1 MGGKSGGGYRAPVEA
16 PNSLQSMQEVTIVEA
31 VSEGPIVGLA
41 TGDARSIAFNE
52 TPLMTEGGA
61 YTYQNVSWAVRPGTA
76 DQDAF
81 ADVSGV
87 ETEVTVGVEVT
98 KNFPRASGS
107 GSGAITRQITNPYCT
122 AVRVTMSVGALYEQ
136 LVDQDR
142 AGDTVAMTISYN
154 VLIKDKDENIVAND
168 NVERTDKTTSGA
180 QWAKKYALTGSAPW
194 TVTVTKT
201 YEDNTSGYK
210 HNDIYW
216 AAYTE
221 IIGYKMIYPHTACM
235 MVRGNAETF
244 GSSVPNR
251 AYKIKGLIVE
261 VPSNYDP
268 ATRQYS
274 GIWDGTFKNAWTD
287 NPAWVLRDIIE
298 SGRYGL
304 KKFFPPAKQGNAL
317 CDKWTLYEI
326 AKYCDEYV
334 SDGSGGVEPR
344 YTFNGQ
350 IMGSGSAR
358 EVLQSIAS
366 NFHGMMYWS
375 SGMVIASSDVPKDP
389 VKSLTQA
396 NIIDGNLSYSTGSAQ
411 ERHSVAL
418 VTWYDPDNYC
428 NARIEPVYDWD
439 AYQRYGYRPINVT
452 AYGCTSR
459 AQAHRQG
466 LWTLLTEDEQWQAS
480 CEVGLDGYDLMP
492 GDFVRIADPKWM
504 GTRFSGRIESIDGTS
519 VTLDGEVG
527 FASGESY
534 VLYVV
539 MPDGTEEHRNI
550 TTGAGTHTTI
560 TIASAF
566 DKTPVDHAVWTISGT
581 DVAPRLFAVRS
592 IEETQNGRLR
602 LSLREVISA
611 KYTRLEQSIEFTTT
625 PGRRP
630 TVGVLDAPT
639 GLTVVPANYISG
651 GQVYQRLTFSW
662 VGSGDSAVSEYEFGY
677 RSPAGDWNSFTPKKT
692 YSMDIAAAASGTY
705 IFRVRALSLDG
716 RQSSWA
722 EKSYTLE
729 GVTTKPK
736 KPTELKA
743 EGGYRS
749 IKVSWQMPSD
759 ALVGYFEILMADS
772 DNVEDAELVG
782 KIYGSSFDV
791 MGLGVMET
799 RWFWVRSVSYAA
811 DAVKSEAIGPVSAT
825 TKAIETDDIPDG
837 TIQESHLAPS
847 LAASID
853 RIPEIEEGAQER
865 LESAK
870 EFLSGEIKSLREYAD
885 EQLSSAA
892 EAAIG
897 ALDMVKDVGD
907 KLSDAGVYVDPDSGQ
922 VKIYG
927 LEVLREETDVR
938 LSNAEIRLDA
948 QAAQISSKVTLAQV
962 DERIAEAVFGDIGEL
977 VVSGINAR
985 IDEVEETLD
994 AQAVAISE
1002 KASSTQVADHELR
1015 LTTAE
1020 SDILGLDAAIA
1031 LKASQ
1036 LEVNALTQRVN
1047 SAELKIDAQNGVI
1060 SQFVGQSEEDME
1072 ALSDASI
1079 QNAIN
1084 GFENQKRNKES
1095 LAYAKQELKATIA
1108 EVDGKVEAEAAARL
1122 ELGVQVEENSAALLE
1137 EQQVRATRDE
1147 AYGSLTTALV
1157 AQLDNDAGEAAV
1169 ENAIQGYENS
1179 KALSKQSAAYFK
1191 ELNTRIVAGQ
1201 RSEAES
1207 REVLE
1212 ASLGNALAQIEQV
1225 SKVTAGK
1232 PDVYNQ
1238 PSAPSGSLKLGDLW
1252 IDNNSLIHRWT
1263 GSEWEECRDKE
1274 LVELMEL
1281 ASAQTWLKAQV
1292 SAGGRKVLAGIGLL
1306 ADTTTGSEITMLAN
1320 RFYLVS
1326 SIDGEL
1332 IQPFAVD
1339 ANDPS
1344 NPKVVINGN
1353 LFVNALKDGGYTD
1366 GTGWIVGGNIAALN
1380 RIQIGDGGTLIMGDG
1395 SIFQMGSGAISIDS
1409 ETGVLQIRDP
1419 NNLTT
1424 GNYIRVETGDITTY
1438 QYINGAY
1445 RPMRSLR
1452 VLETGEATNGER
1464 KYLTSLFPSAP
1475 QITVSIRDMVVFDP
1489 QYVGNKQR
1497 IRCLAQDIQYN
1508 AATGQA
1514 SFMPSCILSLIG
1526 VVSNIVPPN
1535 NEPEAGVSIGDL
1547 GRGYITHPVDETYM
1561 LYPHTEFELLP
1572 GVEEVKINANIYAQI
1587 QTGREGSDWHPAY
1600 KMYYELYLYLVIGE
1614 NEYLLG
1620 STTYNCTLQK
1630 LDEYLS
1636 SHGATFE
1643 SSSQTATGKITNI
1656 TGTVDVPSTA
1666 SLSTAGLKVR
1676 IYCPQRSHENN
1687 SLNRNDTGSHV
1698 WIRILEFTQ
1707 TTGTDEIAVDGTVTY
1722 TAIAE

>member
-1 MGGKSGGGYRAPVEA
+1 
-16 PNSLQSMQEVTIVEA
+16 MQEVTIIEA
-31 VSEGPIVGLA
+31 VSEGPVVGLA
-41 TGDARSIAFNE
+41 TGDARSIALNE
-52 TPLMTEGGA
+52 TPLMTEAGE
-61 YTYQNVSWAVRPGTA
+61 YTYKNVSWAMRLGTA
-76 DQDAF
+76 DQAAF

-87 ETEVTVGVEVT
+87 ETETSVGVEVT
-98 KNFPRASGS
+98 KYFPRASGS
-107 GSGAITRQITNPYCT
+107 GSGAVSRQITNPYCT
-122 AVRVTMSVGALYEQ
+122 DVRITMSVGALYEQ

-168 NVERTDKTTSGA
+168 FVERTDKTTSGA
-180 QWAKKYALTGSAPW
+180 QWAKKYTLTGGAPW

-201 YEDNTSGYK
+201 YEDNTSDYK

-216 AAYTE
+216 ASYTE
-221 IIGYKMIYPHTACM
+221 VVGYKMIYPHTACM
-235 MVRGNAETF
+235 MIRGNAETF
-244 GSSVPNR
+244 GNSVPNR
-251 AYKIKGLIVE
+251 AYKVKGLIVE

-418 VTWYDPDNYC
+418 VTWYDPDNYG

-492 GDFVRIADPKWM
+492 GDFVKIADPKWM

-550 TTGAGTHTTI
+550 TSGAGTHTTI

-729 GVTTKPK
+729 GVTTKPQ

-759 ALVGYFEILMADS
+759 ALVGYYEVFMAES
-772 DNVEDAELVG
+772 DVFSEAELVG

-791 MGLGVMET
+791 MNLGVLET
-799 RWFWVRSVSYAA
+799 RWFWVRSVSYANA
-811 DAVKSEAIGPVSAT
+811 AATSDIIGPVSGT
-825 TKAIETDDIPDG
+825 TKALEMT
-837 TIQESHLAPS
+837 E
-847 LAASID
+847 
-853 RIPEIEEGAQER
+853 IPEQSIQPSKLVPRLER
-865 LESAK
+865 LVTEMRAN
-870 EFLSGEIKSLREYAD
+870 
-885 EQLSSAA
+885 A
-892 EAAIG
+892 EANLTNSIN
-897 ALDMVKDVGD
+897 
-907 KLSDAGVYVDPDSGQ
+907 
-922 VKIYG
+922 
-927 LEVLREETDVR
+927 EEENR
-938 LSNAEIRLDA
+938 
-948 QAAQISSKVTLAQV
+948 
-962 DERIAEAVFGDIGEL
+962 
-977 VVSGINAR
+977 
-985 IDEVEETLD
+985 
-994 AQAVAISE
+994 
-1002 KASSTQVADHELR
+1002 
-1015 LTTAE
+1015 TA
-1020 SDILGLDAAIA
+1020 AAIA
-1031 LKASQ
+1031 
-1036 LEVNALTQRVN
+1036 
-1047 SAELKIDAQNGVI
+1047 I
-1060 SQFVGQSEEDME
+1060 
-1072 ALSDASI
+1072 
-1079 QNAIN
+1079 
-1084 GFENQKRNKES
+1084 
-1095 LAYAKQELKATIA
+1095 QELST
-1108 EVDGKVEAEAAARL
+1108 EVVDGLLAEAEART
-1122 ELGVQVEENSAALLE
+1122 LL
-1137 EQQVRATRDE
+1137 A
-1147 AYGSLTTALV
+1147 
-1157 AQLDNDAGEAAV
+1157 AQLNQSVATLQQLMQVVARAVTITQQAEEPENPQEGDIWEYETGAYRQWDGAAWQSITDEQMQTTIEA
-1169 ENAIQGYENS
+1169 
-1179 KALSKQSAAYFK
+1179 
-1191 ELNTRIVAGQ
+1191 
-1201 RSEAES
+1201 
-1207 REVLE
+1207 
-1212 ASLGNALAQIEQV
+1212 
-1225 SKVTAGK
+1225 VTAEYSLLL
-1232 PDVYNQ
+1232 DVN
-1238 PSAPSGSLKLGDLW
+1238 
-1252 IDNNSLIHRWT
+1252 
-1263 GSEWEECRDKE
+1263 
-1274 LVELMEL
+1274 
-1281 ASAQTWLKAQV
+1281 
-1292 SAGGRKVLAGIGLL
+1292 
-1306 ADTTTGSEITMLAN
+1306 
-1320 RFYLVS
+1320 
-1326 SIDGEL
+1326 
-1332 IQPFAVD
+1332 
-1339 ANDPS
+1339 
-1344 NPKVVINGN
+1344 
-1353 LFVNALKDGGYTD
+1353 
-1366 GTGWIVGGNIAALN
+1366 GNIAGFGVRNSNIGGTEFSILADAFKIATSSGERTTIFQVDSEGNVQLVGSLIAGGSITGDKIN
-1380 RIQIGDGGTLIMGDG
+1380 AAAKIQLGAGGEFVAGAGAMIQIGDGAILLSGEDG
-1395 SIFQMGSGAISIDS
+1395 SL
-1409 ETGVLQIRDP
+1409 TCLDP
-1419 NNLTT
+1419 ANT
-1424 GNYIRVETGDITTY
+1424 ETGDKVILSYGNIQFLRYVQNEGY
-1438 QYINGAY
+1438 QVFESIKSVKAGTCDSNTWVTLPGRWKAPPTVLVGPNSVLSYSAANSGSDQYWSFYVKKIEEVSGQPGVY
-1445 RPMRSLR
+1445 RFLPIASLR
-1452 VLETGEATNGER
+1452 IGGELTGVGTDHTKTFTPATGVTLYSNVATTVAQTTDIMVSGGVYCTGKTWIEENYGVNGHLIGYRRYKVVVSMEYAPSGGNYVTAQSIEMTFGGIYAAVEQQYSLSAISLAAGTYTVRVKIVVTRLSDAFQRIANGES
-1464 KYLTSLFPSAP
+1464 YHL
-1475 QITVSIRDMVVFDP
+1475 Q
-1489 QYVGNKQR
+1489 Q
-1497 IRCLAQDIQYN
+1497 
-1508 AATGQA
+1508 
-1514 SFMPSCILSLIG
+1514 
-1526 VVSNIVPPN
+1526 
-1535 NEPEAGVSIGDL
+1535 DL
-1547 GRGYITHPVDETYM
+1547 GRLSVRSVLCDNLASSKVIH
-1561 LYPHTEFELLP
+1561 
-1572 GVEEVKINANIYAQI
+1572 
-1587 QTGREGSDWHPAY
+1587 GR
-1600 KMYYELYLYLVIGE
+1600 
-1614 NEYLLG
+1614 
-1620 STTYNCTLQK
+1620 
-1630 LDEYLS
+1630 
-1636 SHGATFE
+1636 
-1643 SSSQTATGKITNI
+1643 
-1656 TGTVDVPSTA
+1656 
-1666 SLSTAGLKVR
+1666 
-1676 IYCPQRSHENN
+1676 
-1687 SLNRNDTGSHV
+1687 LN
-1698 WIRILEFTQ
+1698 WL
-1707 TTGTDEIAVDGTVTY
+1707 AVAV
-1722 TAIAE
+1722 

>member
-41 TGDARSIAFNE
+41 TGDARSIALNE
-52 TPLMTEGGA
+52 TPLMTEEGA
-61 YTYQNVSWAVRPGTA
+61 YTYQNVSWAIRNGTA

-81 ADVSGV
+81 DNIAGAES
-87 ETEVTVGVEVT
+87 EISVGVEVT
-98 KNFPRASGS
+98 KDFPRASGS
-107 GSGAITRQITNPYCT
+107 GSGAVTRQITNPYCT
-122 AVRVTMSVGALYEQ
+122 DIRITMSVGALYEQ

-142 AGDTVAMTISYN
+142 AGDTVPMTISYT
-154 VLIKDKDENIVAND
+154 VLITDSENAVVIND
-168 NVERTDKTTSGA
+168 AVERTDKTTSGA
-180 QWAKKYALTGSAPW
+180 QWAKKYRLSGVAPW
-194 TVTVTKT
+194 TVKITKT
-201 YEDNTSGYK
+201 YDDNTSDYK

-216 AAYTE
+216 ASYTE

-235 MVRGNAETF
+235 MIRGNAETF

-261 VPSNYDP
+261 VPTNYDP
-268 ATRQYS
+268 ETRQYS

-287 NPAWVLRDIIE
+287 NPAWVLRDLLE

-304 KKFFPPAKQGNAL
+304 KKFFPPAKQGNPL
-317 CDKWTLYEI
+317 SDKWTLYEI
-326 AKYCDEYV
+326 AKYCDELV
-334 SDGSGGVEPR
+334 SDGNGGAEPR

-350 IMGSGSAR
+350 IMGSGKATD
-358 EVLQSIAS
+358 VIQSIAS
-366 NFHGMMYWS
+366 NFHGMIYWG
-375 SGMVIASSDVPKDP
+375 SGMAMAVADVPKDP
-389 VKSLTQA
+389 IKSFTQA
-396 NIIDGNLSYSTGSAQ
+396 NITNGLITYSTGSAQ

-418 VTWYDPDNYC
+418 VTWYDPDNYGK
-428 NARIEPVYDWD
+428 ARVEPVYDWD
-439 AYQRYGYRPINVT
+439 AYQKYGYREVPVT

-459 AQAHRQG
+459 AQAYRQG
-466 LWTLLTEDEQWQAS
+466 LWTLLTEDEQWQAT

-492 GDFVRIADPKWM
+492 GDFVKIADPHWM
-504 GTRFSGRIESIDGTS
+504 GTRFSGRIVSITGKE
-519 VTLDGEVG
+519 VTLDGEVT
-527 FASGESY
+527 FVDGETY
-534 VLYVV
+534 ILYII

-550 TTGAGTHTTI
+550 TTGAGTYSTI
-560 TIASAF
+560 TIESAF
-566 DKTPVDHAVWTISGT
+566 DQTPVDYAVWTISGT

-592 IEETQNGRLR
+592 IHEQENGRVQLD
-602 LSLREVISA
+602 LREVMAS
-611 KYTRLEQSIEFTTT
+611 KYERLEQSFMFTVT

-630 TVGVLDAPT
+630 TTGALAAPT
-639 GLTVVPANYISG
+639 GLTIVPANYFDN
-651 GQVYQRLTFSW
+651 GQVLQRLTFSW
-662 VGSGDSAVSEYEFGY
+662 TGSGDSAISEYEFGY
-677 RSPAGDWNSFTPKKT
+677 KSPAGDWNSFTPKKT
-692 YSMDIAAAASGTY
+692 FSMDVAAAASGEY
-705 IFRVRALSLDG
+705 LFRVRALSLDG
-716 RQSSWA
+716 RQSAWA
-722 EKSYTLE
+722 EKSYTLQ
-729 GVTTKPK
+729 GVSTVPKP
-736 KPTELKA
+736 PTGLAA
-743 EGGYRS
+743 EGGFRS

-791 MGLGVMET
+791 MGLGIMET
-799 RWFWVRSVSYAA
+799 KWFWVRSVSYAA
-811 DAVKSEAIGPVSAT
+811 DAVKSEAVGPASAT
-825 TKAIETDDIPDG
+825 TEAIETDDIPNG

-847 LAASID
+847 LIASID
-853 RIPEIEEGAQER
+853 RIPEIEEEAQER

-907 KLSDAGVYVDPDSGQ
+907 KLSDAGVYVDPDNGQ

-938 LSNAEIRLDA
+938 LSNAEIMLDA
-948 QAAQISSKVTLAQV
+948 QAAQISSKATLIQV
-962 DERIAEAVFGDIGEL
+962 DERIAEAVFGDAGEL
-977 VVSGINAR
+977 IVSGINAR

-994 AQAVAISE
+994 AQAVSISE

-1036 LEVNALTQRVN
+1036 LEVSELTQRVN

-1079 QNAIN
+1079 QNSIN
-1084 GFENQKRNKES
+1084 GFENQKRNKET
-1095 LAYAKQELKATIA
+1095 LAYAKQELKANIA

-1122 ELGVQVEENSAALLE
+1122 ELGVQVEENSSALLE
-1137 EQQVRATRDE
+1137 EQQVRATSDE

-1179 KALSKQSAAYFK
+1179 QALSKQSAAYFK
-1191 ELNTRIVAGQ
+1191 ELNTRIIAGQ

-1212 ASLGNALAQIEQV
+1212 ASLGDALAQIEQV
-1225 SKVTAGK
+1225 SQVTAGK

-1238 PSAPSGSLKLGDLW
+1238 PTAPSGSLKPGDLW
-1252 IDNNSLIHRWT
+1252 IDNSGLIHRWK
-1263 GSEWEECRDKE
+1263 GGIWEECRDKE

-1281 ASAQTWLKAQV
+1281 ATAQTWLKAQV

-1339 ANDPS
+1339 ASDQS
-1344 NPKVVINGN
+1344 NPKIVINGS

-1380 RIQIGDGGTLIMGDG
+1380 RIQIGDGGTLVMGDG
-1395 SIFQMGSGAISIDS
+1395 SVFQMGSGAIVIDS
-1409 ETGVLQIRDP
+1409 ETGVLQIRNP

-1424 GNYIRVETGDITTY
+1424 GNYVRVDTGDITTY
-1438 QYINGAY
+1438 QYIGGAY
-1445 RPMRSLR
+1445 RAMKSLR
-1452 VLETGEATNGER
+1452 KMEVGVGENGATVTLPG
-1464 KYLTSLFPSAP
+1464 YWPSQP
-1475 QITVSIRDMVVFDP
+1475 KIQVSP
-1489 QYVGNKQR
+1489 NALQ
-1497 IRCLAQDIQYN
+1497 CYN
-1508 AATGQA
+1508 ASSPNQSQQLRCYADAITYNNGIVTFVPRAYLEIASDNGYVPLPTAVVNFSLQQNSPPVTVQTGTYVVPAQA
-1514 SFMPSCILSLIG
+1514 K
-1526 VVSNIVPPN
+1526 NIVIS
-1535 NEPEAGVSIGDL
+1535 G
-1547 GRGYITHPVDETYM
+1547 
-1561 LYPHTEFELLP
+1561 
-1572 GVEEVKINANIYAQI
+1572 KIYAQYCI
-1587 QTGREGSDWHPAY
+1587 LYSVMGAIMTIAQQVKAVVKIVFGEVTTTVATITFSPKAYNISSEPAG
-1600 KMYYELYLYLVIGE
+1600 YYEKFIYTISGGNPSAQSV
-1614 NEYLLG
+1614 YLLAELSVNENIMENFAHDNALNDTNRCWLRFDSIQWSLSG
-1620 STTYNCTLQK
+1620 STQLAEGTLN
-1630 LDEYLS
+1630 Y
-1636 SHGATFE
+1636 
-1643 SSSQTATGKITNI
+1643 
-1656 TGTVDVPSTA
+1656 V
-1666 SLSTAGLKVR
+1666 
-1676 IYCPQRSHENN
+1676 
-1687 SLNRNDTGSHV
+1687 
-1698 WIRILEFTQ
+1698 
-1707 TTGTDEIAVDGTVTY
+1707 
-1722 TAIAE
+1722 AIAE

>member
-41 TGDARSIAFNE
+41 TGDARSIALNE
-52 TPLMTEGGA
+52 TPLMTEEGA
-61 YTYQNVSWAVRPGTA
+61 YTYQDVSWAIRPGTA

-180 QWAKKYALTGSAPW
+180 QWAKKYALTGGAPW

-201 YEDNTSGYK
+201 YEDNTSDYK

-334 SDGSGGVEPR
+334 SDGSGGMEPR

-396 NIIDGNLSYSTGSAQ
+396 NVIDGNISYSTGSAQ

-492 GDFVRIADPKWM
+492 GDFVKIADPKWM

-550 TTGAGTHTTI
+550 TTGAGTYTTI

-729 GVTTKPK
+729 GVTTKPQ

-759 ALVGYFEILMADS
+759 VLVGYYEVFMAES
-772 DNVEDAELVG
+772 DVFSEAELVG

-791 MGLGVMET
+791 MNLGVLET
-799 RWFWVRSVSYAA
+799 RWFWVRSVSYA
-811 DAVKSEAIGPVSAT
+811 DTSAVSEAVGPASAT
-825 TKAIETDDIPDG
+825 TKPLEMEDIP
-837 TIQESHLAPS
+837 E
-847 LAASID
+847 ASID
-853 RIPEIEEGAQER
+853 ESKLMPSLSQKIESIDESYAAIPAILNALSLDQTMENSATAERTLNTKVDEGLMAEATERLKLTARLEETSAAVQEETVARAEGDDALAQRITTMGAQN
-865 LESAK
+865 
-870 EFLSGEIKSLREYAD
+870 
-885 EQLSSAA
+885 EQNI
-892 EAAIG
+892 AAIQQK
-897 ALDMVKDVGD
+897 M
-907 KLSDAGVYVDPDSGQ
+907 
-922 VKIYG
+922 
-927 LEVLREETDVR
+927 
-938 LSNAEIRLDA
+938 
-948 QAAQISSKVTLAQV
+948 
-962 DERIAEAVFGDIGEL
+962 
-977 VVSGINAR
+977 
-985 IDEVEETLD
+985 
-994 AQAVAISE
+994 
-1002 KASSTQVADHELR
+1002 
-1015 LTTAE
+1015 
-1020 SDILGLDAAIA
+1020 
-1031 LKASQ
+1031 
-1036 LEVNALTQRVN
+1036 
-1047 SAELKIDAQNGVI
+1047 SADAQNGVAI
-1060 SQFVGQSEEDME
+1060 TLN
-1072 ALSDASI
+1072 ALSQDKAL
-1079 QNAIN
+1079 
-1084 GFENQKRNKES
+1084 ES
-1095 LAYAKQELKATIA
+1095 QAIA
-1108 EVDGKVEAEAAARL
+1108 ERTLTVKQNELVAEQLLLALKQGNAEAVLQAVNQIVRGPNGLVAQNYIKTDVNGNVAGYGLYNDGKISEFGILADRFFIAKTDGTLTPVFEIDSATGL
-1122 ELGVQVEENSAALLE
+1122 VQLIGSLIAS
-1137 EQQVRATRDE
+1137 
-1147 AYGSLTTALV
+1147 GSLT
-1157 AQLDNDAGEAAV
+1157 GR
-1169 ENAIQGYENS
+1169 
-1179 KALSKQSAAYFK
+1179 
-1191 ELNTRIVAGQ
+1191 ELNAAAKIQ
-1201 RSEAES
+1201 
-1207 REVLE
+1207 
-1212 ASLGNALAQIEQV
+1212 LG
-1225 SKVTAGK
+1225 
-1232 PDVYNQ
+1232 
-1238 PSAPSGSLKLGDLW
+1238 
-1252 IDNNSLIHRWT
+1252 
-1263 GSEWEECRDKE
+1263 
-1274 LVELMEL
+1274 
-1281 ASAQTWLKAQV
+1281 
-1292 SAGGRKVLAGIGLL
+1292 AGGQ
-1306 ADTTTGSEITMLAN
+1306 
-1320 RFYLVS
+1320 F
-1326 SIDGEL
+1326 
-1332 IQPFAVD
+1332 
-1339 ANDPS
+1339 
-1344 NPKVVINGN
+1344 
-1353 LFVNALKDGGYTD
+1353 
-1366 GTGWIVGGNIAALN
+1366 IA
-1380 RIQIGDGGTLIMGDG
+1380 
-1395 SIFQMGSGAISIDS
+1395 GSGAIVQIGTDGDNTAMLFDS
-1409 ETGVLQIRDP
+1409 ETGRIVIKDP
-1419 NNLTT
+1419 NNLL
-1424 GNYIRVETGDITTY
+1424 TGDYISMDVGDISTY
-1438 QYINGAY
+1438 KYLCGAY
-1445 RPMRSLR
+1445 RQMKSLR
-1452 VLETGEATNGER
+1452 KMEVGMGTNGKVVTLPGYWPSQPKIQVSPYALQCYSS
-1464 KYLTSLFPSAP
+1464 KYPGQNQQLKCYADAITYNDGIVSFVPRAYLEIAAGNSYVGSPVSIHAQTIGKTP
-1475 QITVSIRDMVVFDP
+1475 ASEDASIPITVNSDMYSSV
-1489 QYVGNKQR
+1489 
-1497 IRCLAQDIQYN
+1497 
-1508 AATGQA
+1508 
-1514 SFMPSCILSLIG
+1514 PSGS
-1526 VVSNIVPPN
+1526 VNIAVQ
-1535 NEPEAGVSIGDL
+1535 
-1547 GRGYITHPVDETYM
+1547 
-1561 LYPHTEFELLP
+1561 
-1572 GVEEVKINANIYAQI
+1572 VKVYAQI
-1587 QTGREGSDWHPAY
+1587 ISNFVIEGDIFSGYVTKYTYSPVKVTVTAH
-1600 KMYYELYLYLVIGE
+1600 
-1614 NEYLLG
+1614 LG
-1620 STTYNCTLQK
+1620 N
-1630 LDEYLS
+1630 
-1636 SHGATFE
+1636 
-1643 SSSQTATGKITNI
+1643 
-1656 TGTVDVPSTA
+1656 A
-1666 SLSTAGLKVR
+1666 SLILGTHTFAAGLKDLSSEPTFEYVTF
-1676 IYCPQRSHENN
+1676 SGTF
-1687 SLNRNDTGSHV
+1687 SSGSGSV
-1698 WIRILEFTQ
+1698 YISAYIELASGVSAITSTQ
-1707 TTGTDEIAVDGTVTY
+1707 FSGAPSRCWLRLDSITWGLQGSTQLATGTLNYV
-1722 TAIAE
+1722 AIAE

>member
-41 TGDARSIAFNE
+41 TGDARSIALNE
-52 TPLMTEGGA
+52 TPLMTEEGA
-61 YTYQNVSWAVRPGTA
+61 YTYQDVSWAIRPGTA

-98 KNFPRASGS
+98 KDFPRASGS

-168 NVERTDKTTSGA
+168 FVERTDKTTSGA
-180 QWAKKYALTGSAPW
+180 QWAKKYALAGSAPW

-201 YEDNTSGYK
+201 YEDNTSDYK

-235 MVRGNAETF
+235 MIRGNAETF
-244 GSSVPNR
+244 GNSVPNR
-251 AYKIKGLIVE
+251 AYKVKGLIVE

-334 SDGSGGVEPR
+334 SDGSGGMGPR

-418 VTWYDPDNYC
+418 VTWYDPDNYG

-716 RQSSWA
+716 RQSVWA
-722 EKSYTLE
+722 EKSYELA
-729 GVTTKPK
+729 GVTTVPK
-736 KPTELKA
+736 APTNLSA
-743 EGGYRS
+743 VGGYRS
-749 IKVSWQMPSD
+749 IQVRWQMPSD
-759 ALVGYFEILMADS
+759 ALIGYFEILMADS
-772 DNVEDAELVG
+772 DSLEDAELVG

-791 MGLGVMET
+791 MDLGIMET
-799 RWFWVRSVSYAA
+799 KWFWVRSVSYA
-811 DAVKSEAIGPVSAT
+811 DGGIYSEAVGPVSAT
-825 TKAIETDDIPDG
+825 TKALEMTEIP
-837 TIQESHLAPS
+837 E
-847 LAASID
+847 ASID
-853 RIPEIEEGAQER
+853 ESKLLPSLSQKIENIDESYAAIPAILNALSLDQTMENSATAERTLNTKVDEGLMAEATERLKLTARLEETSAAVQEETVARAEGDDALAQRITTMGAQN
-865 LESAK
+865 
-870 EFLSGEIKSLREYAD
+870 
-885 EQLSSAA
+885 EQNI
-892 EAAIG
+892 AAIQQK
-897 ALDMVKDVGD
+897 M
-907 KLSDAGVYVDPDSGQ
+907 
-922 VKIYG
+922 
-927 LEVLREETDVR
+927 
-938 LSNAEIRLDA
+938 
-948 QAAQISSKVTLAQV
+948 
-962 DERIAEAVFGDIGEL
+962 
-977 VVSGINAR
+977 
-985 IDEVEETLD
+985 
-994 AQAVAISE
+994 
-1002 KASSTQVADHELR
+1002 ST
-1015 LTTAE
+1015 
-1020 SDILGLDAAIA
+1020 
-1031 LKASQ
+1031 
-1036 LEVNALTQRVN
+1036 
-1047 SAELKIDAQNGVI
+1047 DAQNGVAI
-1060 SQFVGQSEEDME
+1060 TLN
-1072 ALSDASI
+1072 ALSQDKAL
-1079 QNAIN
+1079 
-1084 GFENQKRNKES
+1084 ES
-1095 LAYAKQELKATIA
+1095 QAIA
-1108 EVDGKVEAEAAARL
+1108 ERTLTVKHNEEVAERLLLAIKQGETQAALEAVNQIVTGPGGLTAQNYIKTDVNGNVAGYGLYNDGKISEFGILADRFFIAKTDGTLTPVFEIDSATGL
-1122 ELGVQVEENSAALLE
+1122 VQLIGSLIAS
-1137 EQQVRATRDE
+1137 
-1147 AYGSLTTALV
+1147 GSLT
-1157 AQLDNDAGEAAV
+1157 GR
-1169 ENAIQGYENS
+1169 
-1179 KALSKQSAAYFK
+1179 
-1191 ELNTRIVAGQ
+1191 ELNAAAKIQLGPGGQ
-1201 RSEAES
+1201 
-1207 REVLE
+1207 
-1212 ASLGNALAQIEQV
+1212 
-1225 SKVTAGK
+1225 
-1232 PDVYNQ
+1232 
-1238 PSAPSGSLKLGDLW
+1238 
-1252 IDNNSLIHRWT
+1252 
-1263 GSEWEECRDKE
+1263 
-1274 LVELMEL
+1274 
-1281 ASAQTWLKAQV
+1281 
-1292 SAGGRKVLAGIGLL
+1292 
-1306 ADTTTGSEITMLAN
+1306 
-1320 RFYLVS
+1320 
-1326 SIDGEL
+1326 
-1332 IQPFAVD
+1332 
-1339 ANDPS
+1339 
-1344 NPKVVINGN
+1344 
-1353 LFVNALKDGGYTD
+1353 FV
-1366 GTGWIVGGNIAALN
+1366 
-1380 RIQIGDGGTLIMGDG
+1380 MGDG
-1395 SIFQMGSGAISIDS
+1395 SIFQMGSGAIIIDS

-1424 GNYIRVETGDITTY
+1424 GNYVRVDTGDITTY
-1438 QYINGAY
+1438 QYIGGAY
-1445 RPMRSLR
+1445 RAMKSLR
-1452 VLETGEATNGER
+1452 KMEVGVGENGTTVTLPGYWPSQPKIQVSPNALQCYDASYPNQSQQLRCYAENINYNNGVVTFMPKALLEIKTGTKLVNLPVAPVEGHPVNDGKTLQTEAFALPAG
-1464 KYLTSLFPSAP
+1464 
-1475 QITVSIRDMVVFDP
+1475 VSNIIVTAKV
-1489 QYVGNKQR
+1489 Y
-1497 IRCLAQDIQYN
+1497 AQDIYSTSGWVIYMRDCSVTVN
-1508 AATGQA
+1508 A
-1514 SFMPSCILSLIG
+1514 
-1526 VVSNIVPPN
+1526 VVG
-1535 NEPEAGVSIGDL
+1535 GVSYNVGT
-1547 GRGYITHPVDETYM
+1547 ITIPAAIHSRIQDEEPVNYYKTISKSI
-1561 LYPHTEFELLP
+1561 PVSV
-1572 GVEEVKINANIYAQI
+1572 GSGGAQI
-1587 QTGREGSDWHPAY
+1587 
-1600 KMYYELYLYLVIGE
+1600 YL
-1614 NEYLLG
+1614 
-1620 STTYNCTLQK
+1620 
-1630 LDEYLS
+1630 
-1636 SHGATFE
+1636 
-1643 SSSQTATGKITNI
+1643 
-1656 TGTVDVPSTA
+1656 TGTA
-1666 SLSTAGLKVR
+1666 KG
-1676 IYCPQRSHENN
+1676 
-1687 SLNRNDTGSHV
+1687 TGNA
-1698 WIRILEFTQ
+1698 IPMGGE
-1707 TTGTDEIAVDGTVTY
+1707 GTIIVDGEAFWLRFDSLQYDVAASSKLAEGTLNYV
-1722 TAIAE
+1722 AIAE